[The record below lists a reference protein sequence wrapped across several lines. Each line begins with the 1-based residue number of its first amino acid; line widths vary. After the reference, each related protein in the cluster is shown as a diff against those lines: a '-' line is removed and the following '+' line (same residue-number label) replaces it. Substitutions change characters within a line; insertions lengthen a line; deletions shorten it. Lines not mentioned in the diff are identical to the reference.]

1 MAENVQVSVKIN
13 NEAIDDRV
21 EDLVEIK
28 DTDCLCADVHKDG
41 GSKENDDNA
50 YATLLSLK
58 ERKKEVLVPWGQ
70 GGEKKNDEKVYA
82 RINETAITA
91 FILLGFGDQPE
102 LQILFFLLFLIIYFI
117 TMTGNLLLVIL
128 VATDRR
134 LHTPMYFFLGNLS
147 CLEVCY
153 TSTILPRMLSSFVTG
168 NRSIT
173 FSGCFIQLYLFG
185 FLVTTETC
193 LLSVMSYDRYL
204 AICKPLQYHFYM
216 NNKICISLATGSWVR
231 GCFSVS
237 IVVTWLAQLTYCG
250 FNEIDHFYCDF
261 VPLSKLA
268 CGDTLLFIEVAF
280 MLSSLFTFPLFM
292 LTMTSYIFIISAIL
306 RIPSTSGRQKAFST
320 CSSHLI
326 VVSMFY
332 GSLMIVYLLPD
343 DSLMRSSTKVFSVF
357 YTILTP
363 MVNPLIYSLRNKEV
377 KEALRKLSQ
386 MLPLGFRNLNHSFSI

>member
-1 MAENVQVSVKIN
+1 M
-13 NEAIDDRV
+13 
-21 EDLVEIK
+21 DLV
-28 DTDCLCADVHKDG
+28 
-41 GSKENDDNA
+41 
-50 YATLLSLK
+50 
-58 ERKKEVLVPWGQ
+58 
-70 GGEKKNDEKVYA
+70 
-82 RINETAITA
+82 NETAIRD

-102 LQILFFLLFLIIYFI
+102 LQILFFLLFLITYFM
-117 TMTGNLLLVIL
+117 TMTGNLLLVVL

-147 CLEVCY
+147 CLEICY

-168 NRSIT
+168 NRKIT

-204 AICKPLQYHFYM
+204 AICKPLQYHSYM
-216 NNKICISLATGSWVR
+216 NNKVCISLATGSWVG
-231 GCFSVS
+231 GCFPVS
-237 IVVTWLAQLTYCG
+237 MGVTWLAQLTYCG
-250 FNEIDHFYCDF
+250 FSEIDHFYCDF

-268 CGDTLLFIEVAF
+268 CGDISLFIEVAF
-280 MLSSLFTFPLFM
+280 MLSSIFTFPLFM
-292 LTMTSYIFIISAIL
+292 LTMTSYIFIILAIL
-306 RIPSTSGRQKAFST
+306 RIPSTFGRQKAFST

-326 VVSMFY
+326 VVTIFY

-343 DSLMRSSTKVFSVF
+343 GSLMRNSSKLFSVF

-377 KEALRKLSQ
+377 KEALRKLLQ
-386 MLPLGFRNLNHSFSI
+386 VFS

>member
-1 MAENVQVSVKIN
+1 M
-13 NEAIDDRV
+13 
-21 EDLVEIK
+21 DLV
-28 DTDCLCADVHKDG
+28 
-41 GSKENDDNA
+41 
-50 YATLLSLK
+50 
-58 ERKKEVLVPWGQ
+58 
-70 GGEKKNDEKVYA
+70 
-82 RINETAITA
+82 NETAITD
-91 FILLGFGDQPE
+91 FILLGFGNQPE
-102 LQILFFLLFLIIYFI
+102 LHILFFLLFLITYFM

-147 CLEVCY
+147 CLEICY

-168 NRSIT
+168 NRKIT

-185 FLVTTETC
+185 FLLTTETC

-216 NNKICISLATGSWVR
+216 NNKVCISLATGSWVG
-231 GCFSVS
+231 GCFPVSVG
-237 IVVTWLAQLTYCG
+237 VTWLTQLTYCG

-268 CGDTLLFIEVAF
+268 CDDTSVFIEVAF
-280 MLSSLFTFPLFM
+280 MLSSIFTFPLFM
-292 LTMTSYIFIISAIL
+292 LTMTTYIFIILAIL
-306 RIPSTSGRQKAFST
+306 RIPSTFGRQKAFST

-326 VVSMFY
+326 VVTIFY

-343 DSLMRSSTKVFSVF
+343 DPLMRNSPKLFSVF

-377 KEALRKLSQ
+377 KEALRKLLQ
-386 MLPLGFRNLNHSFSI
+386 VYC